1 MRGQVVSLRQRMIEA
16 KFFMTSARPSV
27 FERLA
32 WARRYLSAKVAHSL
46 FLAAH
51 CDKNPL
57 LIKRKGPKTELKSTK
72 STRSSKLVAKL
83 MSCSRTVVL
92 TS

>member
-51 CDKNPL
+51 YAKNNE
-57 LIKRKGPKTELKSTK
+57 IKCFYFLARY
-72 STRSSKLVAKL
+72 
-83 MSCSRTVVL
+83 SCLSAHGANL
-92 TS
+92 A